1 MTALAAVMAL
11 TALPAEAFAQNER
24 GNANRAERVQ
34 RGGGGDFRAN
44 RSMNR
49 SMERAPQAQRQSDF
63 RARQMEQ
70 RPTMPQRTQNWNE
83 RRNAQVPNATADR
96 MERRND
102 WRQSTNNRT
111 IEQRRNERPSIYRDR
126 AINNAR
132 DRDNNVN
139 RDRDNTW
146 NRDRNNN
153 WNRDRNSDV
162 NRDRNNNWNRD
173 RDRDRNWNRD
183 RNTNWSRDRDR
194 DWNRDRNNNWNR
206 DRNSNWNRDR
216 VGRHD
221 SRQWD
226 RRWRDNSRYNWRSYR
241 DSHRHVYR
249 VGRYYSPYNSWS
261 YRRLSIGF
269 FLDSLFYSNRYWI
282 NDPWQYR
289 LPMADGPYRW
299 VRYYDDVLLV
309 NIYTGEVVDVINDFF
324 W

>member
-1 MTALAAVMAL
+1 MTAIPIG
-11 TALPAEAFAQNER
+11 TAIGP
-24 GNANRAERVQ
+24 
-34 RGGGGDFRAN
+34 
-44 RSMNR
+44 
-49 SMERAPQAQRQSDF
+49 
-63 RARQMEQ
+63 
-70 RPTMPQRTQNWNE
+70 
-83 RRNAQVPNATADR
+83 
-96 MERRND
+96 
-102 WRQSTNNRT
+102 
-111 IEQRRNERPSIYRDR
+111 RD
-126 AINNAR
+126 
-132 DRDNNVN
+132 
-139 RDRDNTW
+139 
-146 NRDRNNN
+146 
-153 WNRDRNSDV
+153 
-162 NRDRNNNWNRD
+162 
-173 RDRDRNWNRD
+173 WNRD

-194 DWNRDRNNNWNR
+194 DWNRDRNTNWNRDRDRNWNR
-206 DRNSNWNRDR
+206 DRNNSWNRDR

>member
-1 MTALAAVMAL
+1 MHVKHLLISGGMTALAAVMAL

-44 RSMNR
+44 RTVNR
-49 SMERAPQAQRQSDF
+49 SVERTPQVQRQGDF
-63 RARQMEQ
+63 RARQVQQRQVQQ
-70 RPTMPQRTQNWNE
+70 RPTTTTPQRTQNWNE
-83 RRNAQVPNATADR
+83 RRNAQVPNATANR
-96 MERRND
+96 VERRND

-111 IEQRRNERPSIYRDR
+111 VEQRRNERPSIYRDR

-132 DRDNNVN
+132 DRDTNV
-139 RDRDNTW
+139 

-153 WNRDRNSDV
+153 WNRDRDSNVNRNPNWNRDRDRTV

-173 RDRDRNWNRD
+173 RDRNWNRD
-183 RNTNWSRDRDR
+183 RA
-194 DWNRDRNNNWNR
+194 
-206 DRNSNWNRDR
+206 
-216 VGRHD
+216 GRQD

-226 RRWRDNSRYNWRSYR
+226 RRWRDNSRYNWRGYR

-249 VGRYYSPYNSWS
+249 AGRYYSPYNSWS
-261 YRRLSIGF
+261 YRRLSVGF

-289 LPMADGPYRW
+289 LPAADGPYRW
-299 VRYYDDVLLV
+299 VRYYDDILLV